1 MVPVGN
7 KFNITFS
14 SFSHFFKKIEFKI
27 EVIFE
32 EIYDYVLETS
42 KEF

>member
-14 SFSHFFKKIEFKI
+14 SFSKINKKIEFKI